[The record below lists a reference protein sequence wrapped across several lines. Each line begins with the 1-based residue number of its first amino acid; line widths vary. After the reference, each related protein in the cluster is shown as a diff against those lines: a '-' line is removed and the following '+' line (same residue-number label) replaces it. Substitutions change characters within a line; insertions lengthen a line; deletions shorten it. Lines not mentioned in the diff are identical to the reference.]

1 MKAFSDVDGRASGVF
16 FATQSQFFSRYSP
29 VPFSIYQRKISL
41 YIAQQRQKME
51 MLDDYYYLMVS
62 GDVVGYNKS
71 VFFYHSFS
79 NMHSD
84 LLHV

>member
-1 MKAFSDVDGRASGVF
+1 
-16 FATQSQFFSRYSP
+16 
-29 VPFSIYQRKISL
+29 
-41 YIAQQRQKME
+41 ME

-84 LLHV
+84 LLHSFENVPFHYWFAIHKYCTV